1 MRDRA
6 IESAKKRLKSFFWRL
21 SGMVVVAVLAF
32 VIDNATLLE
41 IPPYLVVILG
51 LILGEVTKYLNKV

>member
-1 MRDRA
+1 MN
-6 IESAKKRLKSFFWRL
+6 EQLKKRLKSFSWRL
-21 SGMVVVAVLAF
+21 GGMVVVAVLAF